1 MPGKT
6 VSGSG
11 DTRFNNVPGGAVEVT
26 VDGINDA
33 SNGYKSGGTVFYTT
47 VPVRL
52 GALEEVSVETS
63 GLGADSGAESGV
75 NIKFLTKRGG
85 NEYHGSGFYQPTS
98 EQFNANSWSNNANR
112 VARAYNR
119 VHNFGG
125 NIGGKL
131 VPKGYLKDK
140 LFFFFNYEYVF
151 NPQVRIN
158 AYGGTNNFGVLTPS
172 AAAGNYT
179 YLVNGTT
186 NQTATVNVLQLA
198 AAQGAPS
205 SVDPVVQSIL
215 NLNSKIPSYATP
227 IAGSDFNRQTYQWN
241 TRATTCI
248 SIIRPPAST
257 TTSLPKEQLTF
268 AWNIEHS
275 WQTGYSLLQG
285 GDRVNPFRIGA
296 GYFVWRRRA
305 AVQPVLHHVQ

>member
-1 MPGKT
+1 MANGN
-6 VSGSG
+6 G
-11 DTRFNNVPGGAVEVT
+11 DTRFNNIPGGAVEVT

-75 NIKFLTKRGG
+75 NIKFITKRGG
-85 NEYHGSGFYQPTS
+85 DQYHGSAFYQPTS

-112 VARAYNR
+112 VPRAYNR

-131 VPKGYLKDK
+131 VPFGFLKNK
-140 LFFFFNYEYVF
+140 LFFFFNYEYVY
-151 NPQVRIN
+151 NPQVQVN
-158 AYGGTNNFGVLTPS
+158 TYSVLTPA

-186 NQTATVNVLQLA
+186 NQFEYGECADAGGGARRSQQARSGGAVDHQRQCQGPFVRHANRKLRFQSHQLA
-198 AAQGAPS
+198 VEHQQQS
-205 SVDPVVQSIL
+205 LSVLPD
-215 NLNSKIPSYATP
+215 YAL
-227 IAGSDFNRQTYQWN
+227 R
-241 TRATTCI
+241 
-248 SIIRPPAST
+248 
-257 TTSLPKEQLTF
+257 L
-268 AWNIEHS
+268 
-275 WQTGYSLLQG
+275 
-285 GDRVNPFRIGA
+285 
-296 GYFVWRRRA
+296 
-305 AVQPVLHHVQ
+305 LHHA